1 MSQTSAATSSSTSTP
16 HKKKRHE
23 EEGEGKVGFS
33 GVIHRSPPQIPA
45 ALLRKIGIKE
55 TTSVGKVKVMLKIS
69 KADDSLTS
77 AASSASP
84 PFLSVDSRKRQIT
97 LLEPGGIG
105 IQNGAPEERR
115 VGVAAPKMF
124 AFDAIFS
131 DEPQSEICTS
141 ALSDVIQAVISG
153 SDGCLF
159 CFGHARLGKSYT
171 MVGTPQSSATLGVI
185 PSAIS
190 WLFRCISE
198 QKHKTGARFSV
209 RASAIEISSSSQ
221 HDQSPGV
228 YLCEEPQL
236 QSELRVPTPEKAA
249 FYLDAALSARTS
261 SECHFLYSL
270 HVYQYSVAGK
280 GGVAGGRSRLHVL
293 DLGSCERVKGQSAMT
308 LSAVGNVLIAIF
320 NGQKHLPHREHR
332 LAQVLKEC
340 LGSITCHAAMLAHVS
355 PLPEHYH
362 ETLATIQLASRL
374 HRMRRRRVKY
384 VGSTGMNTTNISNCV
399 EDSRGPSSSDVDP
412 SSSEQSADTV
422 IYVGHNRSNHEETD
436 GEHPPV
442 YIPSLTSGDNR
453 AVMSKA
459 LPSKPVP
466 KVLPQTKLSNTSK
479 SVPASPQKLSD
490 PSKLMSSPSKSSKA
504 LKSSS
509 AKSSPC
515 KVLPSK
521 AQIEE
526 QWIDG
531 PKISK
536 SRIAEARMNIKK
548 EKEMW
553 VDGPKPSKKHDRH
566 EVNHSGYGF
575 LDSHK
580 KNMIRKWVENQTL
593 QVQQKKAGVGQSS
606 SSSSGSGSGSGGS
619 GSGSG
624 SGASGLSS
632 ASATYRGL
640 TQFKTCDEDDDMRC
654 LPGEVR
660 GRASGQED
668 SEEFDDYVMTA
679 NPLPLPPK
687 PAALPKGRVVPLDR
701 LQDSSV
707 LHEKLPDNLVPTSQ
721 SNVFIR
727 ERSDLNINIDK
738 SAIQNSNL
746 NHLHSKETSSTAVY
760 NNISIE
766 RVPDDSQT
774 DIEIIEVEIPME
786 PVPMMDCA
794 LQVTEE
800 DILRS
805 MKSPGSVN
813 SNLHEEDLM
822 LKSLGQNPLP
832 EEDQNHNVDLMEH
845 PLKILSQSN
854 LTVVSTFTDSLSVTN
869 DLERLFPHRTTGRA
883 FAMYPW
889 SSSPFQPK
897 EYYANLTKVSS
908 EALSRLDELHRN
920 RYQSRCHSSSFSE
933 ADVHSDVDNS
943 SVVSEPAY
951 FPGSD
956 MNKTFC
962 DNCHSSLS
970 CFSKKFM
977 DSRTP
982 HSNMS
987 RHLRN
992 LRHPD
997 GSSNPNLQEDT
1008 KEFSRIPG
1016 AGAEEDEEMPCPVP
1030 PPLHSN
1036 LLTLSRD
1043 SLISNKRNDNSSLYS
1058 NSNERLHDPGGTGS
1072 IKSFRNFGFGS
1083 GIQYCKND
1091 LETLEQYCKND
1102 FNQSTWRNDRLEQL
1116 KREKRALLI
1125 ELAATKTHLSQSALI
1140 KETVTK

>member
-1 MSQTSAATSSSTSTP
+1 MFAFDAI
-16 HKKKRHE
+16 
-23 EEGEGKVGFS
+23 FS
-33 GVIHRSPPQIPA
+33 DEPQ
-45 ALLRKIGIKE
+45 
-55 TTSVGKVKVMLKIS
+55 VKVMLKIS
-69 KADDSLTS
+69 KADDSLT
-77 AASSASP
+77 SASP

-221 HDQSPGV
+221 HVKDLLSTYSNDQDQSPGV

-459 LPSKPVP
+459 LPSKPIPKVLPQTKLSNTSKSVPASPLTSGDNRAVMSKALPSKPIP

-531 PKISK
+531 PKILK

-813 SNLHEEDLM
+813 SNLHEEDLV

-987 RHLRN
+987 RHL
-992 LRHPD
+992 
-997 GSSNPNLQEDT
+997 
-1008 KEFSRIPG
+1008 
-1016 AGAEEDEEMPCPVP
+1016 
-1030 PPLHSN
+1030 
-1036 LLTLSRD
+1036 
-1043 SLISNKRNDNSSLYS
+1043 
-1058 NSNERLHDPGGTGS
+1058 
-1072 IKSFRNFGFGS
+1072 
-1083 GIQYCKND
+1083 
-1091 LETLEQYCKND
+1091 
-1102 FNQSTWRNDRLEQL
+1102 
-1116 KREKRALLI
+1116 
-1125 ELAATKTHLSQSALI
+1125 
-1140 KETVTK
+1140 